1 MYQSVLSSEGTATV
15 TSCRTPSTSCAYHS
29 GNVSLSPP
37 VIRMPYGST
46 ELRTSRAH
54 SRVAHSPARDAARKF
69 PTSGSAPSRRT
80 GAVVLHLGGEPVRS
94 ARKRHIPTR
103 PSAAHTLHAE

>member
-1 MYQSVLSSEGTATV
+1 MYQSVLSSDVTATV
-15 TSCRTPSTSCAYHS
+15 TSGRTPSTSCAYHS

-54 SRVAHSPARDAARKF
+54 SRVAHSPAREAARKL
-69 PTSGSAPSRRT
+69 PTSGSAPSIST
-80 GAVVLHLGGEPVRS
+80 GAVVRHLNVGPARS
-94 ARKRHIPTR
+94 ARKRHKPTR